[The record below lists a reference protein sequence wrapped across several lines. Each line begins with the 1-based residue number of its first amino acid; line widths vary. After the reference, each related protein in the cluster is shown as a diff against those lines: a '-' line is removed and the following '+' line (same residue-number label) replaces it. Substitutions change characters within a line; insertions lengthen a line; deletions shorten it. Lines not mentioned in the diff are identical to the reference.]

1 MIPLVAAYRLQLR
14 NGTGFAEAA
23 AIAPYL
29 RTLGVSHLHLSPPF
43 TAAAGSTH
51 GYDVVDPNAL
61 DPTLGGEPAFLDL
74 CAALQAQDLGLIL
87 DIVPNHMGIGPGNAW
102 WWDVLR
108 RGRASPHAGIFDID
122 FEGDPDGRLVLPV
135 LGRPLD
141 EAVAAG
147 EIRVADDGAGLAC
160 LDQRFPLAEGSL
172 EAAGGDLRTLL
183 AAQHYRLVPWRDG
196 AMSRNYR
203 RFFDIDGL
211 AAVRV
216 EESEVFEATHRLVL
230 DLLARRLVHGL
241 RIDHVDGLADP
252 AAYLHRLDRRAREA
266 AGEQVPIWVEKILVG
281 AEALPA
287 DWPVAGTTGYEFA
300 ATATR
305 ILLSDDGLDALDHM
319 RLARDPDA
327 GDFAA
332 IEAEAKRW
340 ALERLF
346 PGELAALTRELAA
359 LLGRPQVGVREALEA
374 LITSFRVYR
383 TYLGAHE
390 PSDAD
395 RRILACALCK
405 AASRVSE
412 PAGKALDEL
421 AVLLTGPLDRE
432 AAHLAARLQQLS
444 GPVMAKA
451 VEDTAFY
458 RFPRLLALNEV
469 GGEATARPLD
479 DEAAH
484 RILAERGRLWPQS
497 LLATST
503 HDTKRGEDARARLL
517 VLAEL
522 RGQWEQAVGRWTA
535 LNAPVRPRIL
545 HPLDELSLY
554 QAMVGVWPHGLG
566 PDDEAGLA
574 ALRGRLAGWQR
585 KSLREAKQRS
595 SWLEP
600 DEIYEAAAEAFLAA
614 LLDPLRSRAFLDEF
628 GSLVAKVAPAGA
640 ANSLAQTL
648 LKLTAPG
655 VPDLYQGSELWD
667 LSLVDPDNR
676 QPVDWARR
684 RSLLRSTAGSDE
696 LLADWRDG
704 AVKQRLI
711 GRVLAFRLQHRE
723 LFALGDY
730 LPLAI
735 EGEARSRA
743 FAFARRLGDEVAVTV
758 IGRRLAGRLV
768 DGTPRP
774 AADAWG
780 DGALLLPAGL
790 DRGSYRE
797 ILDQTQLAAEAGRIP
812 LARVLG
818 RLPVALLTQGRSIRE

>member
-23 AIAPYL
+23 GIAPYL
-29 RTLGVSHLHLSPPF
+29 AALGASHLHLSPPF
-43 TAAAGSTH
+43 TAVAGSTH

-61 DPTLGGEPAFLDL
+61 DPALGGEPAFREL
-74 CAALQAQDLGLIL
+74 CAALRAHGLGLIL
-87 DIVPNHMGIGPGNAW
+87 DIVPNHMGIGPDNAW

-108 RGRASPHAGIFDID
+108 RGRNSPHAAIFDID

-147 EIRVADDGAGLAC
+147 EIRVADDGAGLAYF
-160 LDQRFPLAEGSL
+160 DQRFPLAEGSL
-172 EAAGGDLRTLL
+172 EAAGGDLRRLL

-216 EESEVFEATHRLVL
+216 EEPEVFEATHRLVL

-252 AAYLHRLDRRAREA
+252 AAYLRRLDRRAREA
-266 AGEQVPIWVEKILVG
+266 AGEAVPIWVEKILVS

-305 ILLSDDGLDALDHM
+305 ILLSDDGLDALDRM
-319 RLARDPDA
+319 RLARDPEA
-327 GDFAA
+327 GDFAT

-346 PGELAALTRELAA
+346 PGELAALTRELAV
-359 LLGRPQVGVREALEA
+359 LLGRPQVALREALEA
-374 LITSFRVYR
+374 LITSLRVYR

-395 RRILACALCK
+395 RKILACALCK

-412 PAGKALDEL
+412 PAGRALDEL

-432 AAHLAARLQQLS
+432 TAHLAARLQQLS

-484 RILAERGRLWPQS
+484 RILAERGRAWPLS

-522 RGQWEQAVGRWTA
+522 PGPWERAVERWTA
-535 LNAPVRPRIL
+535 LNAPVRPGGL

-554 QAMVGVWPHGLG
+554 QAMVGVWPCGLDA
-566 PDDEAGLA
+566 DDEAGLA
-574 ALRGRLAGWQR
+574 AIRERLAGWQR
-585 KSLREAKQRS
+585 KSLREAKLRS

-600 DEIYEAAAEAFLAA
+600 DEAYESAAEAFLAA
-614 LLDPLRSRAFLDEF
+614 VLDPRRSRAFLDELAGF
-628 GSLVAKVAPAGA
+628 VGRVAPAGA
-640 ANSLAQTL
+640 ANGLAQTL

-655 VPDLYQGSELWD
+655 VPDVYQGGELWD
-667 LSLVDPDNR
+667 PSLVDPDNR
-676 QPVDWARR
+676 RPVDWR
-684 RSLLRSTAGSDE
+684 LRQRHLSSTAGIAE
-696 LLADWRDG
+696 LLADWPSG

-711 GRVLAFRLQHRE
+711 ARALAFRGQRSD
-723 LFALGDY
+723 LFTIGDY
-730 LPLAI
+730 IPLPI
-735 EGEARSRA
+735 EGPARSHA
-743 FAFARRLGDEVAVTV
+743 FAFARRLGGEVAVTLV
-758 IGRRLAGRLV
+758 GRRLAGMLA
-768 DGTPRP
+768 DGSPCP
-774 AADAWG
+774 APDAWG
-780 DGALLLPAGL
+780 DSALLLPADL
-790 DRGSYRE
+790 ERGSYRE
-797 ILDQTQLAAEAGRIP
+797 VVGDTQLAAEAGRIP
-812 LARVLG
+812 LARALS
-818 RLPVALLTQGRSIRE
+818 RLPVALLAPGR

>member
-1 MIPLVAAYRLQLR
+1 MAPCLAA
-14 NGTGFAEAA
+14 
-23 AIAPYL
+23 
-29 RTLGVSHLHLSPPF
+29 LGVSHLHLSPPF
-43 TAAAGSTH
+43 TAVAGSTH

-61 DPTLGGEPAFLDL
+61 DPALGGEPAFLGL
-74 CAALQAQDLGLIL
+74 CAALDVSGLGLIL
-87 DIVPNHMGIGPGNAW
+87 DIVPNHMGIGPDNAW

-108 RGRASPHAGIFDID
+108 RGRRSPHAPIFDID
-122 FEGDPDGRLVLPV
+122 FEGDPDGKLVLPV

-141 EAVAAG
+141 ETVAAG
-147 EIRVADDGAGLAC
+147 EIRVADDGVGLAC
-160 LDQRFPLAEGSL
+160 FDQRFPLAEGSL

-216 EESEVFEATHRLVL
+216 EEPEVFEATHRLVL

-252 AAYLHRLDRRAREA
+252 AAYLRRLDRRAREA
-266 AGEQVPIWVEKILVG
+266 AGEAVPIWVEKILVG

-305 ILLSDDGLDALDHM
+305 ILLSDDGLDALDRM
-319 RLARDPDA
+319 RLARDPEA
-327 GDFAA
+327 GDFATV
-332 IEAEAKRW
+332 EAEAKRW

-359 LLGRPQVGVREALEA
+359 LLGRPQVAVREALEA

-395 RRILACALCK
+395 RKILACALCK

-432 AAHLAARLQQLS
+432 TAHLAARLQQLS

-484 RILAERGRLWPQS
+484 RILAERGRAWPLS

-522 RGQWEQAVGRWTA
+522 PGPWERAVERWTA
-535 LNAPVRPRIL
+535 LNAPVRPDGL

-554 QAMVGVWPHGLG
+554 QAMVGAWPHGLDA
-566 PDDEAGLA
+566 DDEAGLA
-574 ALRGRLAGWQR
+574 AIRERLAGWQR
-585 KSLREAKQRS
+585 KSLREAKLRS

-600 DEIYEAAAEAFLAA
+600 DEAYESAADTFLAA
-614 LLDPLRSRAFLDEF
+614 VLDPRRSRAFLDELTGF
-628 GSLVAKVAPAGA
+628 VGRVAPAGA
-640 ANSLAQTL
+640 ANGLAQTL

-655 VPDLYQGSELWD
+655 VPDVYQGGELWD

-676 QPVDWARR
+676 RPVDWQLRQR
-684 RSLLRSTAGSDE
+684 HLRSTAGIEE
-696 LLADWRDG
+696 LLADWPSG

-711 GRVLAFRLQHRE
+711 ARVLAFRGQRGD
-723 LFALGDY
+723 LFTIGDY
-730 LPLAI
+730 IPLAI
-735 EGEARSRA
+735 EGPARGHA
-743 FAFARRLGDEVAVTV
+743 FAFARRLGGEVAVTLV
-758 IGRRLAGRLV
+758 GRRLAGMLA
-768 DGTPRP
+768 DGSPRP
-774 AADAWG
+774 APDAWG
-780 DGALLLPAGL
+780 DSALLLPADL
-790 DRGSYRE
+790 ERGSYRE
-797 ILDQTQLAAEAGRIP
+797 VVGDTQLAAEAGRIP
-812 LARVLG
+812 LARALS
-818 RLPVALLTQGRSIRE
+818 RLPVALLARGR